1 MVAGD
6 RNENKI
12 QFQDT
17 LWLPRTVVQKKKRK
31 MLQFHNID
39 AFPFSFT
46 FLLESRERDEQRG
59 PSFPILVS
67 IFIH

>member
-39 AFPFSFT
+39 AFPFSFI
-46 FLLESRERDEQRG
+46 FLLEN
-59 PSFPILVS
+59 
-67 IFIH
+67 